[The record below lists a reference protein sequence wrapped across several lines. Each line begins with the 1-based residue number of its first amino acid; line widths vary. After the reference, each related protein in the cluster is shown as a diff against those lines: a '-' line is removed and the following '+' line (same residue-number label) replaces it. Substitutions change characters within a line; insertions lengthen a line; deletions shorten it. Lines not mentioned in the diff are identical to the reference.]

1 MNVRIGIRREDKNP
15 WERRV
20 PLIPTHVRELTHQ
33 HALEIWLQP
42 SAIRIFPDEDYVKE
56 GARIAEDLSRCSI
69 ILAVKE
75 IPLDFFEKE
84 KVYLFFSH
92 TTKGQTHNMS
102 MLKKMIEQRCTLID
116 YEKII
121 DEEGFRL
128 VLFGKHAG
136 LAGMIDTLW
145 ALGQRFN
152 WEKIEN
158 PFSRIKQAFEYQ
170 SLREA
175 KEEIAKLGLKID
187 QEGLDSTLTP
197 LVCGFAGYGNVSQG
211 AQEIF
216 DLLPFEEVAPPQ
228 ISAFYREKNYSA
240 HKIYKTVFK
249 EEHMVVP
256 VSSGER
262 FDLQEYYQN
271 PQNYKPV
278 FESYLPYLTVL
289 VNCIY
294 WEPKY
299 PRFVTKKFLKEL
311 YGRNSLPRLRVIGD
325 ISCDI
330 EGSVECTVKAT
341 SPDNPVFLYD
351 PLQEEAKDGF
361 EGRGP
366 VIMAVDN
373 LPAEISLES
382 SISFS
387 QALKHLIPGLIMAD
401 FNSDFA
407 ECALTDSIKKAVI
420 IYKGELTPDYYYMK
434 KFLKRT

>member
-20 PLIPTHVRELTHQ
+20 PIVPTHVRELIHQ

-42 SAIRIFPDEDYVKE
+42 SAIRIFPDEDYVNE

-75 IPLDFFEKE
+75 IPLDFFRKE

-92 TTKGQTHNMS
+92 TTKGQTHNMP
-102 MLKKMIEQRCTLID
+102 MLKRMIEQRCTLID

-121 DEEGFRL
+121 DEQGFRL

-145 ALGQRFN
+145 ALGQRLN
-152 WEKIEN
+152 WEKTEN

-170 SLREA
+170 SLIEA
-175 KEEIAKLGLKID
+175 KEEIAKVGLKID

-197 LVCGFAGYGNVSQG
+197 LICGFAGYGNVSQG

-216 DLLPFEEVAPPQ
+216 DLLPFEEVAPRK
-228 ISAFYREKNYSA
+228 INAFYRDKNYSA
-240 HKIYKTVFK
+240 HKIYKMVFK

-256 VSSGER
+256 ISSGER
-262 FDLQEYYQN
+262 FDLQDYYQN
-271 PQNYKPV
+271 PQKYKPV

-299 PRFVTKKFLKEL
+299 PRFVTKKSLKEL
-311 YGRNSLPRLRVIGD
+311 YGTNSLPRLKVIGD

-330 EGSVECTVKAT
+330 EGSVECSVKAT
-341 SPDNPVFLYD
+341 SPDNPVFIYD

-387 QALKHLIPGLIMAD
+387 QALKHLIPGLVTAD
-401 FNSDFA
+401 FSRDFT
-407 ECALTDSIKKAVI
+407 ECGLPDSIKKAVI
-420 IYKGELTPDYYYMK
+420 LYKGEFTPDYSYMK
-434 KFLKRT
+434 KFI

>member
-1 MNVRIGIRREDKNP
+1 MTVRIGIRREDKNP

-20 PLIPTHVRELTHQ
+20 PLIPTHVRELIHR
-33 HALEIWLQP
+33 HSLEIWLQP
-42 SAIRIFPDEDYVKE
+42 SAIRVFPDEDYVKE
-56 GARIAEDLSRCSI
+56 GAKIAEGLSRCSI

-92 TTKGQTHNMS
+92 TTKGQMHNMS
-102 MLKKMIEQRCTLID
+102 MLKRMIEQGCTLVD
-116 YEKII
+116 YEKIV

-145 ALGQRFN
+145 SLGQRLN

-158 PFSRIKQAFEYQ
+158 PFSRVKQAFEYQ
-170 SLREA
+170 SLIEA
-175 KEEIAKLGLKID
+175 KEEIEKLGWKID
-187 QEGLDSTLTP
+187 QEGLDSTLVP

-216 DLLPFEEVAPPQ
+216 DLLPFEEVIPQQ
-228 ISAFYREKNYSA
+228 ISTFYREKNYSA
-240 HKIYKTVFK
+240 HKIYKVVFK

-256 VSSGER
+256 VSSEES
-262 FDLQEYYQN
+262 FDLQDYYQN
-271 PQNYKPV
+271 PQKYKPV

-294 WEPKY
+294 WESKY
-299 PRFVTKKFLKEL
+299 PRLVTKKFLKEL
-311 YGRNSLPRLRVIGD
+311 YGMNSLPRIRVIGD

-330 EGSVECTVKAT
+330 EGSVECTVKVT
-341 SPDNPVFLYD
+341 SPDNPVFTYD
-351 PLQEEAKDGF
+351 PMKEKAEDGF

-366 VIMAVDN
+366 VIMAIDN

-387 QALKHLIPGLIMAD
+387 QALKPLIPGLVTAD
-401 FNSDFA
+401 FNFDFA
-407 ECALTDSIKKAVI
+407 ECRLPDSLKKAAI
-420 IYKGELTPDYYYMK
+420 LYKGEFTPDYSYMK
-434 KFLKRT
+434 KFI

>member
-20 PLIPTHVRELTHQ
+20 PLIPTHVRELIHQ
-33 HALEIWLQP
+33 HSLEIWLQP
-42 SAIRIFPDEDYVKE
+42 SAIRVFADEDYVKE
-56 GARIAEDLSRCSI
+56 GAKIEEDLSRCSI

-92 TTKGQTHNMS
+92 TTKEQTHNMP
-102 MLKKMIEQRCTLID
+102 MLKRMIEQRCTLID
-116 YEKII
+116 YEKIV
-121 DEEGFRL
+121 DKEGFRL

-145 ALGQRFN
+145 ALGQRLN

-170 SLREA
+170 SLIEA
-175 KEEIAKLGLKID
+175 KERIEKVGWKID

-216 DLLPFEEVAPPQ
+216 DLLPFEEVTPQ
-228 ISAFYREKNYSA
+228 KISAFYREKNYSA
-240 HKIYKTVFK
+240 HKIYKVVFK

-262 FDLQEYYQN
+262 FDLQDYYQN
-271 PQNYKPV
+271 PQKYKPV

-311 YGRNSLPRLRVIGD
+311 WGMNSLPRLRVIGD

-341 SPDNPVFLYD
+341 SPDNPVFTYD
-351 PLQEEAKDGF
+351 PLKEEAKDGF

-387 QALKHLIPGLIMAD
+387 QALIFLIPGLAAAD

-407 ECALTDSIKKAVI
+407 ECRLPDSLKKAVI
-420 IYKGELTPDYYYMK
+420 LYKGEFTPDYSYMK
-434 KFLKRT
+434 NFI